1 MIGLLTRLE
10 DPAHQDAIELPQLDS
25 LFRLALASSSM
36 AVMSPD
42 SSPLARHARL
52 IDDAWSAIAEG
63 EMERGERDLA
73 AARRLQAETIV
84 LVLGEPA
91 SLVYASILN
100 RTMKRASERLDGL
113 DRRNPARVRLGRML
127 STVRELETDARS
139 AFASGDAIQS
149 LDVASHA
156 AGLVNALFRE
166 LASN

>member
-1 MIGLLTRLE
+1 
-10 DPAHQDAIELPQLDS
+10 
-25 LFRLALASSSM
+25 
-36 AVMSPD
+36 
-42 SSPLARHARL
+42 
-52 IDDAWSAIAEG
+52 
-63 EMERGERDLA
+63 MERGERDLA